1 MNAPRVI
8 PRAEHQISR
17 KQISSA
23 CIKVLYTLKE
33 AGFQAFLVGGAV
45 RDLLLG
51 VQPKDFDVATDATPE
66 QTERLFRR
74 CRLIGRRF
82 VIVHVRFGDEV
93 IEVTTFRGLG
103 NGTSDAGSDAREVEA
118 GGRILR
124 DNVFGS
130 VEEDAVR
137 RDFSVNA
144 LYYNI
149 NDFSVVDFVGG
160 LDDLEH
166 RRLRLIGDPV
176 LRYRED
182 PVRMLRAARLKAK
195 LGFSLDA
202 GTRAPIREMA
212 GELRSIPPARLF
224 EEVLKM
230 FLTGHAQASLTELR
244 DLGLFEVLFPSL
256 ARRLDSKP
264 EALALLQ
271 AALANTDERIAADKP
286 VAAGFLIA
294 AMGWPLLDQ
303 GKLGSNDPDQ
313 QHDACESAIAQL
325 ANCVALPRRFS
336 LQAREIWEMQVRL
349 QRASA
354 SRARRLL
361 GMPRLRAG
369 YDFLGLRALVEPE
382 LLPLF
387 QRWTDAQEPDAP
399 LERLFARTSNAANAS
414 AEALED
420 AVAAPSSSEAPPR
433 KRKRR
438 RKRKPIGSQPE
449 APDA

>member
-103 NGTSDAGSDAREVEA
+103 NGTGDAGGDAREVEA

-166 RRLRLIGDPV
+166 RRLRLIGDPE

-202 GTRAPIREMA
+202 ATRAPIREMA
-212 GELRSIPPARLF
+212 TELRSIPPARLF

-230 FLTGHAQASLTELR
+230 FLTGHAQASLDELR
-244 DLGLFEVLFPSL
+244 ELGLFDVLFPTL
-256 ARRLDSKP
+256 ARRLDARP

-313 QHDACESAIAQL
+313 QHEACESAIAQL
-325 ANCVALPRRFS
+325 AHCVAIPRRFS

-349 QRASA
+349 QRSSA

-369 YDFLGLRALVEPE
+369 YDFLGLRATVEPE

-387 QRWTDAQEPDAP
+387 QRWTTAQEPDAP
-399 LERLFARTSNAANAS
+399 LERLFARTSTAAQTS

-420 AVAAPSSSEAPPR
+420 AVAAPRSDEAAPR

-438 RKRKPIGSQPE
+438 RKRKPNGSTPVLPE
-449 APDA
+449 A